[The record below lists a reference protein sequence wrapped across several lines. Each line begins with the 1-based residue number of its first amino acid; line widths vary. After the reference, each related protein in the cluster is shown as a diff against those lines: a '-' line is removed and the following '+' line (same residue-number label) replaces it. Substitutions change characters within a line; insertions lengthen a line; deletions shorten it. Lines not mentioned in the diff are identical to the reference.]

1 MPLEQLVGDET
12 FRSVALRI
20 DKGDMVI
27 DLADSLQLIGMAMVV
42 WTSIDTNQE
51 DRDMDPREA
60 EEIEFELVHVGRF
73 SIE

>member
-1 MPLEQLVGDET
+1 MGDEP

-20 DKGDMVI
+20 DKRDMVV

-42 WTSIDTNQE
+42 RASIDTNQE
-51 DRDMDPREA
+51 DRNVDPREA

-73 SIE
+73 AIE